1 MDKKLLSLLVCPI
14 TKGSLQ
20 YDKANQELIATA
32 SSLAYP
38 IRDEIPVML
47 ESEARELSS
56 QEKERWAK
64 KTL

>member
-20 YDKANQELIATA
+20 YDNENKELIAT
-32 SSLAYP
+32 SSGLAYA

-64 KTL
+64 KTP